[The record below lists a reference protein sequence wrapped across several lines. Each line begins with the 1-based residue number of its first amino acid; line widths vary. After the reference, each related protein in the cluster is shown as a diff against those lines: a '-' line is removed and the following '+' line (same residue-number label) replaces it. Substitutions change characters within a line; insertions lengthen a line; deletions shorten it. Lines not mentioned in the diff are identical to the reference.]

1 MSDLNPKDVTFFFTV
16 GGGDEHYENMQ
27 RCIKSINEKF
37 GKARFLIVEFGNK
50 LKSTRAQKVISL
62 PDTIDFKAGK
72 KVGYIIWKH
81 KYFAALKVKTKYGVY
96 VDTDTVMVNAEP
108 LKKILPSLSGGI
120 AVTQHFW
127 VPTIGHY
134 QDRATTTETIEYF
147 KEAKTLCGLKDN
159 NPFFAGGVFM
169 FEKNEE
175 TLEVFQQVLD
185 YYDSFYTK
193 DRDYVKSITD
203 ELFLAGA
210 LMRSSSLIRTLS
222 GAVNHCCMGEEHMP
236 LILHE
241 EDIWGRN
248 PWENAWT
255 KVSFFHCNVARRDP
269 TENYEGDL
277 KEAVKNAWGL

>member
-1 MSDLNPKDVTFFFTV
+1 MSDIDPKDVTFFFTV
-16 GGGDEHYENMQ
+16 GGGKEHYENMH
-27 RCIKSINEKF
+27 RCIRSIKEKF
-37 GKARFLIVEFGNK
+37 GNSKFLIVEFGKK
-50 LKSTRAQKVISL
+50 LRSTRNRKVISL
-62 PDTIDFKAGK
+62 PDVIDFDAGK

-81 KYFAALKVKTKYGVY
+81 KYFAALNVKTKYGVY
-96 VDTDTVMVNAEP
+96 VDTDTVMVNSETI
-108 LKKILPSLSGGI
+108 KKILPSLSGGV

-134 QDRATTTETIEYF
+134 QDRATSPETIELF
-147 KEAKTLCGLKDN
+147 REAKDLCGLEDK

-169 FEKNEE
+169 FENNEK
-175 TLEVFQQVLD
+175 TLAVFQQVLD
-185 YYDSFYTK
+185 YYDLFYTEE
-193 DRDYVKSITD
+193 RDYVKSITD

-210 LMRSSSLIRTLS
+210 LMKSSDLIRVLS

-236 LILHE
+236 LTLHE
-241 EDIWGRN
+241 NEIWGRN

-269 TENYEGDL
+269 TENYEGEL